1 MVTGPKAERPKRVTY
16 KAYLSLFP
24 KEWEEL
30 REEATRRGITGGELI
45 SSLLSRYISRTRAP
59 LPEDPGDEEQEP

>member
-1 MVTGPKAERPKRVTY
+1 MVTGPSAGQPKRVTY

-30 REEATRRGITGGELI
+30 REEAAKRGVTGGELI
-45 SSLLSRYISRTRAP
+45 SSLLSRYIWRSRAP
-59 LPEDPGDEEQEP
+59 LPEDQGEEDQEP